1 MDRVFFLIPG
11 FGNNGVDCMDNLF
24 SIIMPAYNAENTIR
38 ESIISVLN
46 QDFVDYELIVV
57 NDGSTDHTSV
67 LTR

>member
-1 MDRVFFLIPG
+1 
-11 FGNNGVDCMDNLF
+11 MDNLF

-67 LTR
+67 LAR